1 MNLTMGERDL
11 TAISTDNEG
20 SDFHHLARTIGDE
33 ISTVLTLVDESQV
46 DALISE
52 IQNAE
57 QIFMIA
63 VGRVFLSLQCF
74 AKRLAHLGLKVE
86 VVGQITEKAITNKDL
101 LLIASGSGESAFPI
115 AIAQKAKQFDAR
127 LALITSATD
136 STVSRLSDCIVRLP
150 SPTKLDGD
158 FGVQSSQPMST
169 LFDQTLH
176 IFGDI
181 VSMKILNQSK
191 FNKDELWKYHANL
204 E

>member
-1 MNLTMGERDL
+1 MGEQDL
-11 TAISTDNEG
+11 TAGGANNEV
-20 SDFHHLARTIGDE
+20 SDFHHIARTIGNE
-33 ISTVLTLVDESQV
+33 ISTVLSLVDESQV
-46 DALISE
+46 DALITE
-52 IQNAE
+52 IHNAE
-57 QIFMIA
+57 RIFMIA

-115 AIAQKAKQFDAR
+115 VVAQKGKQFNAR

-158 FGVQSSQPMST
+158 LGVQSSQPMST

-176 IFGDI
+176 VFGDI
-181 VSMKILNQSK
+181 VSMKLLDQSK
-191 FNKDELWKYHANL
+191 FNKDELWQYHANL